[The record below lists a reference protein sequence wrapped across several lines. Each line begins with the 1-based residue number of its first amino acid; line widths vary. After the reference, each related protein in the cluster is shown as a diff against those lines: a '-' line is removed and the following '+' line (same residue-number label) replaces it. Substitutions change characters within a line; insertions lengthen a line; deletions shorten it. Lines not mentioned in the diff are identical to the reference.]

1 MKIKQYSKGQ
11 HSYTKW
17 GKTKKIEQKHKKPLI
32 EYSDSVQEFYSNLVV
47 IEVKEKGFT
56 LSFYK
61 RFFPSN
67 KKNIQ
72 KKVFLHYKTLKNFKN
87 DLEQAL
93 KKESDNVE

>member
-17 GKTKKIEQKHKKPLI
+17 GKTKKIESKHQKPLI
-32 EYSDSVQEFYSNLVV
+32 EYADSVQEFYSNLVD
-47 IEVKEKGFT
+47 IAIKDKGID
-56 LSFYK
+56 LVFYK

-67 KKNIQ
+67 NKKFQTKI
-72 KKVFLHYKTLKNFKN
+72 FLHYETLKNLKQ

-93 KKESDNVE
+93 KKEADNVE